1 MTHSTIAERLA
12 TFAAELDV
20 DALPDTVRE
29 RAKACLIHA
38 LVVGIAGGAADFG
51 RHAEQTSDGS
61 IEQPAAG
68 GFARSLVT
76 GHWHPAAA
84 AAFINGVHL
93 HARAQED
100 THGTFHP
107 GVSVIPAA
115 LAAAESGHVDGK
127 TFLAAVTAGYEVGIA
142 LSAPLTEL
150 TTPPFRATAVFGPVA
165 AAAAVGRIRGLG
177 VEPMRSALS
186 LAASMAGGTS
196 ESFGAGTDEWHFQA
210 GAAAAAG
217 MMAAQLAEAKV
228 TGSPTAFEADAGYLQ
243 CFARSGPS
251 ADRIADDLGATWNIL
266 DVTFKPYPVCAF
278 NQVPAMLGVRLRESG
293 VAAEH
298 VASIRLGMNE
308 REAMYPGMPSRGP
321 FTSTSHTLM
330 SARFAFATGLV
341 CGDITYESLHHFTDP
356 EILDLIARIDLV
368 PEPTRPAKTARATV
382 TLRDGTTVDD
392 AIEDGDALLSWTMG
406 EVVANAERL
415 AAEAHLSAQELSTL
429 IESVNGIDHARGLD
443 PLIGAGLAGAAV
455 RT

>member
-20 DALPDTVRE
+20 DKLPDAVRE

-38 LVVGIAGGAADFG
+38 IVVGIAGSAADFG
-51 RHAEQTSDGS
+51 QQAEQASDGS
-61 IEQPAAG
+61 IEQPDARG
-68 GFARSLVT
+68 YARSLVT

-165 AAAAVGRIRGLG
+165 AAAAVGRILGLDA
-177 VEPMRSALS
+177 ERMRSALS
-186 LAASMAGGTS
+186 IAASMAGGTS

-210 GAAAAAG
+210 GAAAATG

-228 TGSPTAFEADAGYLQ
+228 TGSRTAFEADAGYLQ
-243 CFARSGPS
+243 CFARSGLS
-251 ADRIADDLGATWNIL
+251 ADTIAGDLGTTWNIL
-266 DVTFKPYPVCAF
+266 GVTFKPYPVCAF
-278 NQVPAMLGVRLRESG
+278 NQAPAMLGVRLRTS

-298 VASIRLGMNE
+298 VASIRLRMNE
-308 REAMYPGMPSRGP
+308 REATYPGMRWIHV
-321 FTSTSHTLM
+321 FLDN
-330 SARFAFATGLV
+330 ARYHHAKLV
-341 CGDITYESLHHFTDP
+341 QAWLAQPGRRIKLHF
-356 EILDLIARIDLV
+356 I
-368 PEPTRPAKTARATV
+368 PAYCPH
-382 TLRDGTTVDD
+382 LNP
-392 AIEDGDALLSWTMG
+392 I
-406 EVVANAERL
+406 ERL
-415 AAEAHLSAQELSTL
+415 W
-429 IESVNGIDHARGLD
+429 GLMHRHTTHNKCYSSFKD
-443 PLIGAGLAGAAV
+443 FSIAMLNFV
-455 RT
+455 RDDVPRNWRTYCDEVTDN